1 MSVCVCRSPVHLS
14 HRLADSVADVRI
26 EWATLPLLRGR
37 GGVTGGR
44 RCRVPRSCFRCG
56 TVREIVRNDRTF
68 EVGWGRDFVDCFCAR
83 INVDR
88 ISETNAGTRL
98 GKDKDDI
105 FTLITLQ

>member
-1 MSVCVCRSPVHLS
+1 MGDVAAAARS
-14 HRLADSVADVRI
+14 R
-26 EWATLPLLRGR
+26 
-37 GGVTGGR
+37 GVTGGGR

-56 TVREIVRNDRTF
+56 TEREIVRNDRTF